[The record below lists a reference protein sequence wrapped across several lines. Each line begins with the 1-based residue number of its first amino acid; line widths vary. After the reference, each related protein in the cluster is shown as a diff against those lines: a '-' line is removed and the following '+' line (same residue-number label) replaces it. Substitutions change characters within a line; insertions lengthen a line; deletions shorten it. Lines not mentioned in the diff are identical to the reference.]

1 MFAETLL
8 SFSSFFFLFL
18 VLLLFLIF
26 LLNRR
31 YLLFTGC
38 LIKIGIFQIHCNTP
52 GTAARD
58 LSRNSSAPQFYWLT
72 ILCTAKCQRGRQYTL
87 YLNAAVVK
95 VATAVSQM
103 NQAGLKGALDTF
115 RNFSTASRADR
126 PKHIMM
132 ESIKMNRD

>member
-1 MFAETLL
+1 MSVKIYKYICPQYLNKRDRQTMKLFSL
-8 SFSSFFFLFL
+8 S
-18 VLLLFLIF
+18 
-26 LLNRR
+26 
-31 YLLFTGC
+31 C
-38 LIKIGIFQIHCNTP
+38 
-52 GTAARD
+52 TAARD

-72 ILCTAKCQRGRQYTL
+72 ILCTAQCKRGRQYTL